1 MRKRI
6 LVSILCCILMTVLC
20 ACGSSIYKNSMG
32 TATGDTYA
40 SNNMIK
46 EEAGQMNGVGSNLD
60 STAFSGTDAKIIYT
74 ADISMETTEFDS
86 TVTSLKQLVAET
98 GGYFENS
105 SVDNYSTY
113 RCGSY
118 TVRIPSE
125 RYREF
130 CDQVGAI
137 CHVTHFNE
145 NADDISETY
154 YDTKARLETQQTK
167 LKRLQELL
175 AQAESMADIITIEDA
190 ISETEME
197 IESLSGTLRHY
208 DLLVGYSTVD
218 ISLNEVYKLSNVE
231 EPAIGFGAKLASA
244 FKGGIASFVEG
255 VQFLLLALAYSLPV
269 LVVIAVIAAAVVAV
283 CVKHKNKHKNKKENK
298 KETV

>member
-1 MRKRI
+1 MRKRK
-6 LVSILCCILMTVLC
+6 LVTILCCILMTVLC
-20 ACGSSIYKNSMG
+20 ACGGMDYKSSNMVASSGGRDYLQDEEMRQE
-32 TATGDTYA
+32 TG
-40 SNNMIK
+40 K
-46 EEAGQMNGVGSNLD
+46 MNGVGSNLD

-74 ADISMETTEFDS
+74 AELSMETTEFDN
-86 TVTSLKQLVAET
+86 TVASLKQLVT
-98 GGYFENS
+98 DSNGYFESS

-113 RCGSY
+113 RYGRY
-118 TVRIPSE
+118 TVRIPSDS
-125 RYREF
+125 YRKF

-145 NADDISETY
+145 DADDISETY

-190 ISETEME
+190 ISETEAE

-208 DLLVGYSTVD
+208 DLLVGYSTVE

-231 EPAIGFGAKLASA
+231 EPAIGFGAKLVSA
-244 FKGGIASFVEG
+244 LKGGAASFVEG
-255 VQFLLLALAYSLPV
+255 IQILLLALAYSLPV
-269 LVVIAVIAAAVVAV
+269 LLVIAVIVAV
-283 CVKHKNKHKNKKENK
+283 IVVICVKRKKK
-298 KETV
+298 KRERETK